1 MRSWVMTNLT
11 AKEQDLLKRVEENK
25 DLRPLFFQKVQ
36 GLKWFDALYEKG
48 YFNPANNP
56 KPVPAKEE
64 GYMNIP
70 NWAITDYL
78 VKTSPELSDD
88 GNAKYSE
95 QFLQILLDTTNHAKE
110 NNYSNYRTWW
120 KFAEIV
126 TLIPNRFIAIEDIK
140 IIDYWLDDKFERGL
154 VAQVIGE
161 KWLPKLL
168 ETNDQH
174 ALNLSLKIL
183 EYLYK
188 VINIDEKWGDRTR
201 REATLRFD
209 YHYAQKITEKVADL
223 AGLKLG
229 QKAVLLFDTQLKF
242 VVDDQE
248 NNSWSAVWRPAIEDH
263 TQNKHRDDVENILV
277 HAYRNA
283 LHSFIKAYP
292 DEAYGLVGQMLDSDY
307 QIIHRLAIHSINSN
321 CLLLSG
327 MIDILLNDK
336 YLESNYR
343 HEMWHFLNQN
353 YQKLNEQ
360 QKKKT
365 LSLISNIVRLDDDG
379 KTHEGGTAY
388 NKAIWLAAIRKHGDN
403 EENLYQKNIEIAK
416 TEPEHPD
423 FSSYMSV
430 GWGGNGSP
438 ISLEELQSLS
448 VNDLVET
455 IRDYKDPGVFLEP
468 GMEGLVKVLRQLIKS
483 EPLKFYLHL
492 NKFAD
497 LDLAYIHEVI
507 EAYAELWNENTK
519 LPWDDLWGE
528 LLQFCLSVIK
538 QERFW
543 SQENTKEQKHFV
555 ANRYWVVSGIGR
567 LIQAGT
573 QSDDHA
579 FGEEYS
585 TTSEEIIT
593 LILDKEEGNE
603 FKIDS
608 DAVSISIN
616 SPRGH
621 CLEALINLT
630 LRLCR
635 LTDKRNNKD
644 HSEIWKHF
652 QPRFE
657 SELQR
662 ADGES
667 PEYEFSTLVTNYLPN
682 FLYMSKDWI
691 TDNLHRIFD
700 QENYMK
706 WLCAMQGYAYVGTV
720 YEGIYQYLK
729 EHGDLLKVLD
739 DDNLKDKVEEKAIQN
754 IFVAYLNDFE
764 NTDDKNSLVN
774 TLILRNDSKEI
785 SKLIWFIWTL
795 RKKDDDNL
803 RNKVYE
809 IWPKILKNIDTETR
823 EGRRIASSLCQWSV
837 FVDHIDDDRRN
848 LLLSIAPYADES
860 HNSYELLTNIADISK
875 SQPLEA
881 YAIWMKMLEGS
892 TPDYPEDAI
901 RQILTSLVNEGPE
914 GIRMARQIE
923 SEYLRRGIERPSIWL
938 KDIRKQLIAD

>member
-1 MRSWVMTNLT
+1 M
-11 AKEQDLLKRVEENK
+11 
-25 DLRPLFFQKVQ
+25 
-36 GLKWFDALYEKG
+36 
-48 YFNPANNP
+48 
-56 KPVPAKEE
+56 
-64 GYMNIP
+64 
-70 NWAITDYL
+70 
-78 VKTSPELSDD
+78 
-88 GNAKYSE
+88 
-95 QFLQILLDTTNHAKE
+95 
-110 NNYSNYRTWW
+110 
-120 KFAEIV
+120 
-126 TLIPNRFIAIEDIK
+126 
-140 IIDYWLDDKFERGL
+140 
-154 VAQVIGE
+154 
-161 KWLPKLL
+161 
-168 ETNDQH
+168 
-174 ALNLSLKIL
+174 
-183 EYLYK
+183 
-188 VINIDEKWGDRTR
+188 
-201 REATLRFD
+201 
-209 YHYAQKITEKVADL
+209 
-223 AGLKLG
+223 
-229 QKAVLLFDTQLKF
+229 
-242 VVDDQE
+242 
-248 NNSWSAVWRPAIEDH
+248 
-263 TQNKHRDDVENILV
+263 
-277 HAYRNA
+277 
-283 LHSFIKAYP
+283 
-292 DEAYGLVGQMLDSDY
+292 
-307 QIIHRLAIHSINSN
+307 
-321 CLLLSG
+321 
-327 MIDILLNDK
+327 
-336 YLESNYR
+336 
-343 HEMWHFLNQN
+343 
-353 YQKLNEQ
+353 
-360 QKKKT
+360 
-365 LSLISNIVRLDDDG
+365 DDDG
-379 KTHEGGTAY
+379 KNHEGGTAY
-388 NKAIWLAAIRKHGDN
+388 NKAIWLAAIRKHGDI
-403 EENLYQKNIEIAK
+403 EENLYQQNIEIAK

-430 GWGGNGSP
+430 GWGDSGSP
-438 ISLEELQSLS
+438 IPLEELQSLS

-455 IRDYKDPGVFLEP
+455 IRDYKDPGVFREP
-468 GMEGLVKVLRQLIKS
+468 GMEGLVKVLRQLIKT

-538 QERFW
+538 QDRFLH
-543 SQENTKEQKHFV
+543 QENTKEQKHFV

-573 QSDDHA
+573 KSDDHA

-585 TTSEEIIT
+585 TTAEEIIT
-593 LILDKEEGNE
+593 LILDKEKGNE
-603 FKIDS
+603 FKTDS

-644 HSEIWKHF
+644 HSAIWNHF
-652 QPRFE
+652 QPRFD

-700 QENYMK
+700 QGNYMK

-739 DDNLKDKVEEKAIQN
+739 DENLKDKVEEKAIQN

-764 NTDDKNSLVN
+764 NIDDKNSLIN

-795 RKKDDDNL
+795 RKKDDNNL

-837 FVDHIDDDRRN
+837 FVDHIDDDRRD

-881 YAIWMKMLEGS
+881 YAIWLKMLEGS

-901 RQILTSLVNEGPE
+901 RQIFTSLVNEGPE

-938 KDIRKQLIAD
+938 KEIRQQPINT